1 MDYFHPLDVTKRAS
15 EESRSKLNAK
25 LADLPADTI
34 AEVFPHLTRFLLLNL
49 SQEELA
55 TNKEKTNR
63 HLRLAELLQEHSSAA
78 ELIVMYGKHYYIE
91 TKTKTLCKHIANLPT
106 TGHCQCRGVDTLRR
120 LYISPGKQSSLS

>member
-34 AEVFPHLTRFLLLNL
+34 AEVFPHLTRFLLSNL

-78 ELIVMYGKHYYIE
+78 ELIVMYGKHYYIK
-91 TKTKTLCKHIANLPT
+91 TKTKTLQTYCQPTNHRTLPMPRR
-106 TGHCQCRGVDTLRR
+106 GHTSAP
-120 LYISPGKQSSLS
+120 LYLTW

>member
-25 LADLPADTI
+25 LADLPAGTI

-63 HLRLAELLQEHSSAA
+63 HLRLSELLQEHSSAA
-78 ELIVMYGKHYYIE
+78 ELIVMYGKPLKE
-91 TKTKTLCKHIANLPT
+91 S
-106 TGHCQCRGVDTLRR
+106 QCIDV
-120 LYISPGKQSSLS
+120 Y

>member
-34 AEVFPHLTRFLLLNL
+34 AEVFPHLTRFLHL

-78 ELIVMYGKHYYIE
+78 ELIVMYGKHYYIK
-91 TKTKTLCKHIANLPT
+91 TKTKTL
-106 TGHCQCRGVDTLRR
+106 
-120 LYISPGKQSSLS
+120 